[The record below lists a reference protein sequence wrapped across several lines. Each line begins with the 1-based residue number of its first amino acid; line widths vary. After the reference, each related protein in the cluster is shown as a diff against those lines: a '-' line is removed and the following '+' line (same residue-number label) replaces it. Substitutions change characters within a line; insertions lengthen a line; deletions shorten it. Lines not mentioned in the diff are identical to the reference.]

1 MSHLRKQDPRS
12 AATKEKII
20 NAYIQ
25 LLSETKPEYVSALEI
40 CRIAKIHRST
50 FYRHYEGL
58 SDIEVDIEN
67 MVLITFSDILDN
79 TPLDDFVNGRKKFLR
94 TVSETI
100 KSDLSFYTKVLLIN
114 QRVSF
119 IEKIDA
125 TIRNKLKETLSDKTN
140 LSDDEIDYVFTFAVA
155 GRIAVYRKWILSGFK
170 QSEETISGILEKVSS
185 NGFDAFLHREGDCAD
200 MTEKV

>member
-1 MSHLRKQDPRS
+1 MSHSRKQDPRS

-25 LLSETKPEYVSALEI
+25 LLSETKPEYISALEI
-40 CRIAKIHRST
+40 CEIANIHRST
-50 FYRHYEGL
+50 FYRHYDGIN
-58 SDIEVDIEN
+58 DIEIDIEKT
-67 MVLITFSDILDN
+67 VLKTFSVILEN
-79 TPLDDFVNGRKKFLR
+79 TPLDDFINGRKTFLK

-100 KSDLSFYTKVLLIN
+100 RNDLSFYTKVLLVN
-114 QRVSF
+114 RRVGF

-125 TIRNKLKETLSDKTN
+125 TIRNKLKETLSEKTE

-170 QSEETISGILEKVSS
+170 QSEDTISSILEKVSS
-185 NGFDAFLHREGDCAD
+185 KGFDSFLQ
-200 MTEKV
+200 